1 MKEISFSFLMK
12 EMGRLGYDR
21 LLVAYITFED
31 FKYFIGNCY
40 IAFRFELAT
49 LVT

>member
-1 MKEISFSFLMK
+1 MREIGFSLLMK
-12 EMGRLGYDR
+12 ARGRLGYDQ

-40 IAFRFELAT
+40 IAFRFEFPT

>member
-1 MKEISFSFLMK
+1 MTEIGFSFLMK
-12 EMGRLGYDR
+12 ARGRLGYDW

-31 FKYFIGNCY
+31 FKSFIGNCY

>member
-1 MKEISFSFLMK
+1 MREIGFNFLMK
-12 EMGRLGYDR
+12 ERGRLGYDW

-40 IAFRFELAT
+40 IAFRFELPT
-49 LVT
+49 LVM